1 MSAGVFWAW
10 RAFLWAKAP
19 WPAEPGSTRFDE
31 ALRRIRSEAGRP
43 GRVTVMRNQ
52 ASMGMNNNYWPAVS
66 RWAVMA
72 DPALAKKVHP
82 RYVADLDD
90 APGTA
95 QMRAW
100 YRQLTGER
108 PKAGSWKEDA
118 ASAQVFDAPGLDHR
132 RGSLPRGER
141 GACSPPRDMQAPE
154 EVGEVC
160 EA

>member
-52 ASMGMNNNYWPAVS
+52 ASMGMSNNYWPAVS

-108 PKAGSWKEDA
+108 PKAGSWKEA
-118 ASAQVFDAPGLDHR
+118 AAMAAAEGGR
-132 RGSLPRGER
+132 R
-141 GACSPPRDMQAPE
+141 
-154 EVGEVC
+154 
-160 EA
+160 